1 MTTLYNLRHSTD
13 NNFTIT
19 KFVDGEVE
27 SSYELAANLRE
38 CACPAGHRPSCR
50 HRQMAPMMLASGII
64 DTHYFWDYDLNRA
77 VDFNGTLKSNFD
89 AMNELADRAIGATIE
104 DFEREH
110 GIEAQHTE
118 PLSIEPPTPTID
130 SVPSCGQENGWE
142 REMQYGR
149 AYIKAHSK
157 PTRLN
162 PTVAKGPPSEVEQIP
177 PGDYTAEVGKIK
189 TFDDGVVMMQMKN
202 IKPWRRL

>member
-50 HRQMAPMMLASGII
+50 HRQMAPMMLAAGII

-89 AMNELADRAIGATIE
+89 AMEALAIDNHGYEVPEGDGNEEQD
-104 DFEREH
+104 
-110 GIEAQHTE
+110 EA
-118 PLSIEPPTPTID
+118 
-130 SVPSCGQENGWE
+130 
-142 REMQYGR
+142 
-149 AYIKAHSK
+149 
-157 PTRLN
+157 
-162 PTVAKGPPSEVEQIP
+162 VAEGPPSEVTIAHSITLSDDATSE
-177 PGDYTAEVGKIK
+177 EVAQAFAG
-189 TFDDGVVMMQMKN
+189 MQRQV
-202 IKPWRRL
+202 KPWRRL

>member
-89 AMNELADRAIGATIE
+89 AMNELAARNDRNHE
-104 DFEREH
+104 LDQPF
-110 GIEAQHTE
+110 
-118 PLSIEPPTPTID
+118 
-130 SVPSCGQENGWE
+130 
-142 REMQYGR
+142 
-149 AYIKAHSK
+149 
-157 PTRLN
+157 
-162 PTVAKGPPSEVEQIP
+162 VAEGPPSEVENTTPIMV
-177 PGDYTAEVGKIK
+177 ELV
-189 TFDDGVVMMQMKN
+189 N
-202 IKPWRRL
+202 KPSWRRL

>member
-89 AMNELADRAIGATIE
+89 AMNELAARNDRNYE
-104 DFEREH
+104 LDQPF
-110 GIEAQHTE
+110 
-118 PLSIEPPTPTID
+118 
-130 SVPSCGQENGWE
+130 
-142 REMQYGR
+142 
-149 AYIKAHSK
+149 
-157 PTRLN
+157 
-162 PTVAKGPPSEVEQIP
+162 VAEGPPSEVTP
-177 PGDYTAEVGKIK
+177 IK
-189 TFDDGVVMMQMKN
+189 S
-202 IKPWRRL
+202 WRRL